1 MKVVAIIPARFN
13 SQRFPGK
20 LMEKIGGKELILF
33 TYQNILKTKFFDEVI
48 VATDDKSIFDLI
60 ENNGGKAQI
69 TAKNH
74 ESGSDRIAEVAKNV
88 EADIIVNVQGDEP
101 FIKKEDLESLIN
113 IFKNDTEKEI
123 DLASLMEEIKFKE
136 DIENPNNVKVVTDHN
151 GNALYFS
158 RSVIPF
164 DREIQPNTKYYK
176 HIGIYAFRREALLSF
191 SGLKRGFLESTEKL
205 EQLRYLENGYK
216 IRLAISK
223 NPTIGIDTPEDLE
236 KAKEYLKTIKHD

>member
-33 TYQNILKTKFFDEVI
+33 TYQNILQTNFFDEVI
-48 VATDDKSIFDLI
+48 VATDHKAIFDLI
-60 ENNGGKAQI
+60 QENGGKAQI

-88 EADIIVNVQGDEP
+88 EADVIVNVQGDEP

-113 IFKNDTEKEI
+113 IFKNDEAKEV
-123 DLASLMEEIKFKE
+123 DLASLMEEITNKK

-164 DREIQPNTKYYK
+164 AREIQPETKYYK

-191 SGLKRGFLESTEKL
+191 SGLKRGFLEPTEKL

-223 NPTIGIDTPEDLE
+223 NPTIGIDTPEDLK
-236 KAKEYLKTIKHD
+236 KAKEYLRNTENN